1 MMTSEKETSEKE
13 NKPLYT
19 DGDIDDPIEEN
30 DPLEAHKRTMNSWT
44 MMQASYAV
52 IREKVYK
59 EGASIN
65 VYALIMWAYDQPACK
80 AYYGEHPWLLRKQIG
95 MVIEAYASDHEAEVI
110 SFNKGDSPI

>member
-1 MMTSEKETSEKE
+1 MMALNKL
-13 NKPLYT
+13 NNNDKPLYT
-19 DGDIDDPIEEN
+19 DGDIDDPIKEN

>member
-1 MMTSEKETSEKE
+1 MMALNKL
-13 NKPLYT
+13 NNNDKPLYT
-19 DGDIDDPIEEN
+19 DGDMNDPIEEN

>member
-19 DGDIDDPIEEN
+19 DGVTDDPLGE
-30 DPLEAHKRTMNSWT
+30 HKRTMASWGI
-44 MMQASYAV
+44 MQKSYAV

-80 AYYGEHPWLLRKQIG
+80 AYYGGNPWLLRKQIG
-95 MVIEAYASDHEAEVI
+95 MAIEAYASDHEAEVI